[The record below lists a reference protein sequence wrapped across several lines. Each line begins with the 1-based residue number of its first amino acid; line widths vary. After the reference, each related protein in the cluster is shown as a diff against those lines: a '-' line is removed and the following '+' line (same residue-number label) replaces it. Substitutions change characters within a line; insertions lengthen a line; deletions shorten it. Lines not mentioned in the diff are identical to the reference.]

1 VHTLYLLRHAKSSWS
16 DSSLADHD
24 RPLAPRGVDAV
35 GRLATY
41 IDEAGIRPAVVLC
54 SSATR
59 AQDTLDGVLPSLGA
73 DADVLT
79 EDGLYGA
86 DSRQLVDRLRRLPP
100 GCPSA
105 MVIGHN
111 PGLHDLA
118 FDLAGAG
125 DERQLARLHNKFPTG
140 ALAAL
145 GIADTW
151 KSLSPG
157 SATLTV
163 LVVPR
168 DLPPH

>member
-1 VHTLYLLRHAKSSWS
+1 
-16 DSSLADHD
+16 
-24 RPLAPRGVDAV
+24 
-35 GRLATY
+35 
-41 IDEAGIRPAVVLC
+41 
-54 SSATR
+54 
-59 AQDTLDGVLPSLGA
+59 
-73 DADVLT
+73 
-79 EDGLYGA
+79 
-86 DSRQLVDRLRRLPP
+86 
-100 GCPSA
+100 

-118 FDLAGAG
+118 LDLAGAG